1 MIMRHAWIL
10 IVPLLVVGCVGQLPA
25 AAQPPPPVVTAA
37 VSPTKSV
44 ETRYDVSGYR
54 EAANPAIRH
63 ESHAVYR
70 RTRVPITASED
81 LETVPRAAYAPPS
94 YAPLPASAELG
105 AELALQRTITAD
117 LRAMQASIA
126 ETEQR
131 VQAQYATLVRQS
143 AEALK
148 LRDQLEAERRRV
160 HAANTATAATPVEP
174 PGGTAGSAAPV
185 KW

>member
-1 MIMRHAWIL
+1 MRHAWIL
-10 IVPLLVVGCVGQLPA
+10 FVPLFVVGCVGQIPA

-44 ETRYDVSGYR
+44 ETRYDVRGYR

-63 ESHAVYR
+63 EAHAVYR
-70 RTRVPITASED
+70 RTRVPIAASED
-81 LETVPRAAYAPPS
+81 LDTVPRTAYAPAS
-94 YAPLPASAELG
+94 YAPLPASAELA
-105 AELALQRTITAD
+105 AELGLQKTITAD

-160 HAANTATAATPVEP
+160 HAANTTTTATPAEP
-174 PGGTAGSAAPV
+174 AGGASGTASAV